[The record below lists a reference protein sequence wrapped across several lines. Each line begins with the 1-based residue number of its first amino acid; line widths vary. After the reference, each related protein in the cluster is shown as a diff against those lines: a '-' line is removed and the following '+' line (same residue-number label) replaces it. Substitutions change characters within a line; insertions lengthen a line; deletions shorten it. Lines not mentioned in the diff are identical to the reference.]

1 MKVRTNDDWLRDLN
15 STGGE
20 QTAAIVDLRAYL
32 LQAAS
37 YSLSQ
42 RHGDL
47 THLTSA
53 DLEQLAEDCAQEALS
68 AILKQLSGFRGDS
81 KFTTWAYRFAVNMA
95 LVAARHERRKPVSLD
110 KLLDDTHWLERPF
123 QDEYTAINPDRASAQ
138 TEIWVT
144 LRETIERDLTD
155 RQRQALKAIVFDE
168 VPIDEVASYLGS
180 NRNAVYKLLHDA
192 RRTLKAR
199 LEARGFAV
207 PEIIELFSAKT

>member
-1 MKVRTNDDWLRDLN
+1 MKVRTNADWLRDLN
-15 STGGE
+15 STSDE

-47 THLTSA
+47 AHLTSA
-53 DLEQLAEDCAQEALS
+53 DIEQLAEDCAQEALS

-95 LVAARHERRKPVSLD
+95 LVAARRERRKPVSLD
-110 KLLDDTHWLERPF
+110 KLLDDTHWLERPI

-138 TEIWVT
+138 AEIWAT
-144 LRETIERDLTD
+144 LRETIEGDLTD

-168 VPIDEVASYLGS
+168 VPIDEVASYFGS
-180 NRNAVYKLLHDA
+180 NRNAIYKLLHDA
-192 RRTLKAR
+192 RRTLKAS

-207 PEIIELFSAKT
+207 QEILGLFSAKT